1 MMKSRKELFEETT
14 GKQLRT
20 TKRVLLLV
28 YGIIG
33 VAFLILALVL
43 FLLDVRDP
51 EDGIP
56 LAVIFAPLGGF
67 FLLLGAILYA
77 VMPRKINY
85 EKYEKRCEKYGVQNV
100 YAISAELSLL
110 RERVKELEEKIAE
123 LEKQ

>member
-1 MMKSRKELFEETT
+1 MKNKKELFEEVT

-20 TKRVLLLV
+20 TKKILLLI

-33 VAFLILALVL
+33 IVFLIIALIL

-51 EDGIP
+51 EDGIL

-67 FLLLGAILYA
+67 FLLLGLILYA
-77 VMPRKINY
+77 VMPRKMNY

-100 YAISAELSLL
+100 YAIQTELSLL
-110 RERVKELEEKIAE
+110 REQVKELEEKIAE
-123 LEKQ
+123 LERR

>member
-1 MMKSRKELFEETT
+1 MKSRKELFEETT

-20 TKRVLLLV
+20 TRKILLLV

-33 VAFLILALVL
+33 AVFLIAALVL

-51 EDGIP
+51 ENGLP
-56 LAVIFAPLGGF
+56 LTVIFAPIGGF
-67 FLLLGAILYA
+67 FLLLGILLYA
-77 VMPRKINY
+77 VMPRKMNY

-110 RERVKELEEKIAE
+110 REQVRELEEKLAE
-123 LEKQ
+123 LEHR